1 MSAKKVKK
9 KSHIK
14 TGFSGKLGRSG
25 IAPAG
30 RVISGKTSSGKTSF
44 GKPSSA
50 NANSSRSVAVKAN
63 FGGSDSGKSPSKMQT
78 KMQNSNLHKPLKSSD
93 WQQGNKI
100 QKPLDD
106 KLFIYGINPVINAI
120 NNPNRNIHQI
130 FISKSINQ
138 QNLQNILTAV
148 SPRIL
153 ANSDLIQRV
162 EEEKILE
169 MIHRKSF
176 YKAKS
181 GNNSGSNVVHQGV
194 LAICDYQVFSNQFD
208 LLSKLHSLK
217 LDEESLQKNP
227 LPTLLMLDQITDPQN
242 FGAIIRS
249 AVAFGVYN
257 IVIPEH
263 NAVKETASVIKASAG
278 NIEFAKIYIINNFS
292 ELIKKL
298 KDLGYWVVG
307 LEGTASDGIEKIS
320 NYRPLVIIAGSEGS
334 GIRQLVKKSCDLL
347 LKIDIDP
354 QVESLNVGAAT
365 AIALHR
371 VKSCL

>member
-9 KSHIK
+9 KSYTKI
-14 TGFSGKLGRSG
+14 GLSAGLSGRS
-25 IAPAG
+25 
-30 RVISGKTSSGKTSF
+30 
-44 GKPSSA
+44 SSA
-50 NANSSRSVAVKAN
+50 KSNSSRHSAVRAN
-63 FGGSDSGKSPSKMQT
+63 LGGSVSGKSSPKMQT
-78 KMQNSNLHKPLKSSD
+78 KLQNSNLQKPLRNSD
-93 WQQGNKI
+93 WKQDDKI

-120 NNPNRNIHQI
+120 NNPSRNIHQI
-130 FISKSINQ
+130 FISRNINQ

-153 ANSDLIQRV
+153 VNSNLIQRV

-194 LAICDYQVFSNQFD
+194 LAICDYQLFSNQFD
-208 LLSKLHSLK
+208 LLSKLHSIK

-257 IVIPEH
+257 IIIPEH
-263 NAVKETASVIKASAG
+263 NAVKETASVVKASAG

-307 LEGTASDGIEKIS
+307 LDGTASDGIEKIS
-320 NYRPLVIIAGSEGS
+320 NYRPLVIVAGSEGS